1 MDADIEDL
9 TKELWFRQRNE
20 GQLKWKTKDGKQI
33 PIKDMTTQHIINAIN
48 RMTENDRQ
56 SELACELSELACE
69 YEAYINDLD

>member
-9 TKELWFRQRNE
+9 TKELWLRQRNE
-20 GQLKWKTKDGKQI
+20 GQVKWKTKDGKQI

-48 RMTENDRQ
+48 KMTENDR
-56 SELACELSELACE
+56 LPELACE

>member
-9 TKELWFRQRNE
+9 TKELWLRQRNE

-48 RMTENDRQ
+48 RMTENDRR
-56 SELACELSELACE
+56 SELTCE